1 MKKENL
7 KLTVI
12 KLLKSNIQDNIY
24 LAINMISNEPEL
36 IRELKKE
43 FFLDRYIK
51 IDMDKKEFEMWADIA
66 FKKIK

>member
-66 FKKIK
+66 FKK

>member
-1 MKKENL
+1 
-7 KLTVI
+7 
-12 KLLKSNIQDNIY
+12 
-24 LAINMISNEPEL
+24 MISNEPEL